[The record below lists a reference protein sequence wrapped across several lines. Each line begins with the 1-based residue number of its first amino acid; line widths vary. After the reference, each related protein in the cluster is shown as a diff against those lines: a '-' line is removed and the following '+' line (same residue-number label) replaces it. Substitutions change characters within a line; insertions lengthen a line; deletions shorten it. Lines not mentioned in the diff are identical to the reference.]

1 MSVCARQLN
10 FTLIQLIMSDE
21 YDNNNY
27 DPDYYDKEFRD
38 AYPDV
43 YCNDEYAQQFKPV
56 KRSAYKPVRR
66 RANEVKRPKN
76 EELTEFL
83 IYLFF
88 IFTVMVL
95 LLICSL

>member
-1 MSVCARQLN
+1 
-10 FTLIQLIMSDE
+10 MSDE

-43 YCNDEYAQQFKPV
+43 YGNDEYAQQFKPV

-83 IYLFF
+83 KAMEKPVYANILKH
-88 IFTVMVL
+88 
-95 LLICSL
+95 SEK